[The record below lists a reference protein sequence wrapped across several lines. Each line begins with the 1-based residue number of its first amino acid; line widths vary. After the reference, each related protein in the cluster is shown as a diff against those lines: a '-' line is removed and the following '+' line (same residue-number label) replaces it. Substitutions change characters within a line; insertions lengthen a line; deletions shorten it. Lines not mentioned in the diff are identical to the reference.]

1 MSSALFKGWDELRN
15 AGQAWRVE
23 KPEVPA
29 ALAPFFP
36 DQNGG
41 VYEKLLSNLPVML
54 HCMDGSGRMISANA
68 AWCHQLGYTPSEVIG
83 RSFSELLPPESR
95 SKLVTEI
102 YPRFLVS
109 STYRNAEILVHRKDG
124 SLATMLMSMTAYR
137 GDKGRLERSVCLLED
152 ITERKLAAMTSN
164 RGDQRFKAAFNASP
178 NGMALVSPAGQ
189 IELVN
194 PALCDFLERPN
205 LSTAA
210 FSFEELINKDDRSQF
225 LNAMHPLLNG
235 KAKTLQLNLRY
246 RGGDGSVIPA
256 LTSVSMIKTEKG
268 EIESLVVQITPP
280 EATQSI
286 DKRLQLAQKMEAIGQ
301 LTGGLAHDFNNLL
314 TIIIGNLQLLDGK
327 FAPDDKSAKRV
338 AEAVDAARKGS
349 ELTRQLLAVAR
360 QQELAPRN
368 VDLNA
373 LVAGMEPLIARSI
386 GENIE
391 LKVDLKASAAQAL
404 IDPSQL
410 ESAIFNLAINA
421 RDAMPKGGS
430 LTIETLAAELD
441 QFYADRNPGVV
452 PGHYVMVAVSDSGE
466 GMSPETLEKV
476 FQPFFTTKPQGM
488 GTGLGLS
495 MVYGF
500 LKQSGGHVSIY
511 SELGHGTS
519 VKMYLPLHKA
529 QSQNPTPAALQPT
542 AHQPVAEAISPV
554 AAPLPKPA
562 FTVPATSFSFTAN
575 MPEPQAP
582 APVAPVAVRKQKLLV
597 VDDQEAVRAVAAGF
611 LEGFGYDVIEA
622 GDGFEAL
629 AKLQEN
635 TDIDLMF
642 SDVVMPGGMNG
653 FDLAQA
659 AQSLR
664 PDLKVV
670 HTSGYPKGAMVHQD
684 EPRFKNGF
692 IIMKPYRRDE
702 LEKIIK
708 DALAKQ

>member
-1 MSSALFKGWDELRN
+1 MTSALFNGWDELRSS
-15 AGQAWRVE
+15 GQTWRVE
-23 KPEVPA
+23 KPA
-29 ALAPFFP
+29 APVSLAPFFP

-41 VYEKLLSNLPVML
+41 VYETLLSNLPVML

-68 AWCHQLGYTPSEVIG
+68 AWCHAFGYAPSDVIG

-109 STYRNAEILVHRKDG
+109 STYRNAEILVHRKDR
-124 SLATMLMSMTAYR
+124 SLATVLMSMTAYR

-152 ITERKLAAMTSN
+152 ITEKKIASMALS

-178 NGMALVSPAGQ
+178 LGMAVVSPSGQ

-194 PALCDFLERPN
+194 NALCEFLERPN
-205 LSTAA
+205 LPTAA
-210 FSFEELINKDDRSQF
+210 FSFEELINKDDRSHF
-225 LNAMHPLLNG
+225 LNAMHPLLTG
-235 KAKTLQLNLRY
+235 QVPASKLNLRY
-246 RGGDGSVIPA
+246 RCGDGKVVEAP
-256 LTSVSMIKTEKG
+256 TSISLIKGEKG
-268 EIESLVVQITPP
+268 EIQNLMVQILPAGDSTV
-280 EATQSI
+280 S
-286 DKRLQLAQKMEAIGQ
+286 DLRLAKAQKMEAIGQ

-314 TIIIGNLQLLDGK
+314 TVIIGNLQLLDGK
-327 FAPDDKSAKRV
+327 FSPEDKSARRV
-338 AEAVDAARKGS
+338 SEAVGAAQKGS
-349 ELTRQLLAVAR
+349 ELTKQLLAVAKK
-360 QQELAPRN
+360 QDLAPRE
-368 VDLNA
+368 VEVNA
-373 LVAGMEPLIARSI
+373 LLGGMESLIARSI

-391 LKVDLKASAAQAL
+391 LKVDLVAGETGAL

-410 ESAIFNLAINA
+410 ESAILNLAINA
-421 RDAMPKGGS
+421 RDAMPNGGR
-430 LTIETLAAELD
+430 LTIESQAAHLD
-441 QFYADRNPGVV
+441 QFYADKNPGVV
-452 PGHYVMVAVSDSGE
+452 PGDYIMVAVSDSGE
-466 GMSPETLEKV
+466 GMSPETLEQV

-500 LKQSGGHVSIY
+500 IKQSGGHISVY

-519 VKMYLPLHKA
+519 VKMYLPRLKPVAA
-529 QSQNPTPAALQPT
+529 QPAVSAPVIE
-542 AHQPVAEAISPV
+542 APKPVAEQQQGAPPSV
-554 AAPLPKPA
+554 AAP
-562 FTVPATSFSFTAN
+562 T
-575 MPEPQAP
+575 
-582 APVAPVAVRKQKLLV
+582 PVTPPAPVAVRKPKLLV
-597 VDDQEAVRAVAAGF
+597 VEDQEAVRAVACGF

-635 TDIDLMF
+635 IDIDLMF

-659 AQSLR
+659 ALSLR

-692 IIMKPYRRDE
+692 IIMKPYRRDD
-702 LEKIIK
+702 LQKIIK
-708 DALAKQ
+708 DALEKQ